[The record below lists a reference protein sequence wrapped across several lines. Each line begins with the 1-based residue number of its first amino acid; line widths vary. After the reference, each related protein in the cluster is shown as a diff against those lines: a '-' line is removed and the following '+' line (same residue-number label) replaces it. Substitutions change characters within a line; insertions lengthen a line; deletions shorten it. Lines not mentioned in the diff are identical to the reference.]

1 MFGNKLREARVNKG
15 MTLDEVAET
24 YNRKYDGKLNKS
36 TLSRYENGLQEP
48 MISVVQKLA
57 SVLDVSVDFLLDKE
71 SFERADVTYYK
82 VIGSIAAGY
91 GQEPVMEY
99 SGEVIPVPS
108 EYVKGGEDEYFVL
121 SVSGK
126 SMWPK
131 ILPNDKVLCRKTSSV
146 DSGST
151 AVILYNGNTTL
162 KEVRYETNGDY
173 FDMIPANP
181 EYETVRI
188 QGEEINAQSCRILGQ
203 VIKLIRDV

>member
-1 MFGNKLREARVNKG
+1 MFGNKLREARINKG
-15 MTLDEVAET
+15 MTLDEVADT
-24 YNRKYDGKLNKS
+24 YNKKYDGKLNKS

-57 SVLDVSVDFLLDKE
+57 SVLDVSVDYLLDKE
-71 SFERADVTYYK
+71 SFERADVTYFK

-91 GQEPVMEY
+91 GKEPVMEY
-99 SGEVIPVPS
+99 SGEVIPVP
-108 EYVKGGEDEYFVL
+108 
-121 SVSGK
+121 
-126 SMWPK
+126 
-131 ILPNDKVLCRKTSSV
+131 NDKVLCRRTSSV